1 MTAETRDALGRP
13 IGQHIRTGDNNRQ
26 HGGRE
31 GNTGKFR
38 GADVTDDCC
47 IDRNVDRFNCEGTE
61 GWNRER
67 PDSPVDTPRVG
78 HPGRSPTAL
87 YTRSSVAEATV

>member
-1 MTAETRDALGRP
+1 VT
-13 IGQHIRTGDNNRQ
+13 NNR
-26 HGGRE
+26 
-31 GNTGKFR
+31 
-38 GADVTDDCC
+38 C